1 MLLGEGKEP
10 EEEGVFGGVERG
22 KQGPR
27 RHRTQ
32 VEGRRMGEKD
42 VQLFHPSTQVG
53 RCEKQ
58 GTYRY
63 NGRGAISCAK
73 WQGRLP
79 FGICLVGCGVRTEG
93 CADRVKGK
101 CRGCA
106 GAARPP

>member
-63 NGRGAISCAK
+63 NGRGAK
-73 WQGRLP
+73 KGL
-79 FGICLVGCGVRTEG
+79 LVLNGKGGCHLGFVWWDVG
-93 CADRVKGK
+93 
-101 CRGCA
+101 
-106 GAARPP
+106 